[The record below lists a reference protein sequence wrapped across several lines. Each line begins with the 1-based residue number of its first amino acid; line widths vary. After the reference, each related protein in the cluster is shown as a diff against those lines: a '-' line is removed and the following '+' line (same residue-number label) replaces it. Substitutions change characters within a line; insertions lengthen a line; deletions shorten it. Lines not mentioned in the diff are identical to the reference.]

1 MGMALGGGG
10 KDNLPPPNINV
21 TPLIDVLLV
30 LLIIFMVISPTKPHR
45 FEAKI
50 PEKPPPNQPQDQTPD
65 PFALVVTIPAGGGSY
80 KLNQTDAK
88 TLGDL
93 SQMLHS
99 ALDGRPA
106 DRKAVFIKAPETLA
120 YGEVVKALDIVKEA
134 GGQPIGLQIEGL
146 EH

>member
-1 MGMALGGGG
+1 M
-10 KDNLPPPNINV
+10 PPPNINV

-50 PEKPPPNQPQDQTPD
+50 PEKPPENQPQDQTPD
-65 PFALVVTIPAGGGSY
+65 PFALVVTIPTGGGGY

-88 TLGDL
+88 TLPDL
-93 SQMLHS
+93 SQLLHN

-106 DRKAVFIKAPETLA
+106 DRKAVFIKAPEGLA
-120 YGEVVKALDIVKEA
+120 YGEVVKAIDIVKEA
-134 GGQPIGLQIEGL
+134 GGSPIGLQIEGL